1 MYIDFYLLK
10 GNGSSLNQYEIIHCC
25 SVKTS
30 RFFASLR
37 MTYYYILF
45 VGDEAGWRRSRQPT
59 SSPKHK
65 TLIVISNAVRI
76 ENRR

>member
-10 GNGSSLNQYEIIHCC
+10 GNGSSLNQYEIIHYCP
-25 SVKTS
+25 VKNS

-45 VGDEAGWRRSRQPT
+45 VGDEVGGGGGAPPPPRPHL
-59 SSPKHK
+59 PNIKY
-65 TLIVISNAVRI
+65 
-76 ENRR
+76 

>member
-45 VGDEAGWRRSRQPT
+45 VGDEVGWRQ
-59 SSPKHK
+59 
-65 TLIVISNAVRI
+65 
-76 ENRR
+76 